1 MISPPSAIRLLGQ
14 WHLID
19 EQWKELY
26 PKLMKDRKDA
36 VIFTIIKRK
45 QWEREGRSRRWL
57 GYVDFT

>member
-1 MISPPSAIRLLGQ
+1 MISPPLAIRLLGQ